1 MKKIMIVLMLL
12 GVITLEAKPKYRIET
27 WIYNGERYYQ
37 PQQRVWYK
45 TNYFY
50 LPFKIW
56 KSGQYPLKNQNEAEW
71 IIQNWEDE
79 YQSKRDYKRSQFIEV
94 K

>member
-1 MKKIMIVLMLL
+1 MLL
-12 GVITLEAKPKYRIET
+12 GVIALEAKPKYRIET
-27 WIYNGERYYQ
+27 WVYNGEKYYQ

-45 TNYFY
+45 NNYFY

-56 KSGQYPLKNQNEAEW
+56 KSGHYPLKNQNEAEW
-71 IIQNWEDE
+71 IIQNWQDD

>member
-1 MKKIMIVLMLL
+1 MLL
-12 GVITLEAKPKYRIET
+12 GVIALEAKPKYRIET
-27 WIYNGERYYQ
+27 WVYNGERYYQ
-37 PQQRVWYK
+37 PQQKVWYK
-45 TNYFY
+45 NNYFY

-79 YQSKRDYKRSQFIEV
+79 YQSKRNYKRSQFIEV

>member
-1 MKKIMIVLMLL
+1 MLL
-12 GVITLEAKPKYRIET
+12 GVIALEAKPKYRIET
-27 WIYNGERYYQ
+27 WVYNGERYYQ
-37 PQQRVWYK
+37 PQQKVWYK
-45 TNYFY
+45 NNYFY